1 MTCIVSQDGADVL
14 VSIKVVPGASRDA
27 LAGVLG
33 DRLKIRVGAPPEGGK
48 ANAAVIRL
56 LEATLGR
63 GTVVDMVSG
72 HGSPRKQVRIHG
84 TTADAVRSV
93 LGVDS

>member
-1 MTCIVSQDGADVL
+1 MTCVVSQDGTDVL

-27 LAGVLG
+27 LAGMLG

-56 LEATLGR
+56 LEAALGR
-63 GTVVDMVSG
+63 GTVVGIVSG

-84 TTADAVRSV
+84 TTADAVRIALDIS
-93 LGVDS
+93 S